1 MVEYLLNNLN
11 SFRANLTKNNI
22 KQFFQSYVY
31 DFKNEPIF
39 EFIAAMKTPYNR
51 AMKRQARHFLSQQS
65 GISLL

>member
-22 KQFFQSYVY
+22 KQFFQSYVF

-39 EFIAAMKTPYNR
+39 EFITAMKTPYNR